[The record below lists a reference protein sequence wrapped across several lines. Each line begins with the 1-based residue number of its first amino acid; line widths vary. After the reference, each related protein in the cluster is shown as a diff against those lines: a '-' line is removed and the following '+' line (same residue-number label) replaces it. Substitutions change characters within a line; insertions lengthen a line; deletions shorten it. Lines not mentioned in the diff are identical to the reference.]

1 MIIRSA
7 KPATCFLGVQP
18 GHSHFRDIRES
29 TNIHEIDGVIIYRF
43 SSGLFF
49 ANAKVLVRDIEDHL
63 KHDTKAVIIDAGAIG
78 SIDITAADRLAILY
92 EALKEQGFVL
102 YYRAYSRFK

>member
-1 MIIRSA
+1 M
-7 KPATCFLGVQP
+7 
-18 GHSHFRDIRES
+18 
-29 TNIHEIDGVIIYRF
+29 IIYRF

-78 SIDITAADRLAILY
+78 SIGITDVHNQSESESVCLD
-92 EALKEQGFVL
+92 
-102 YYRAYSRFK
+102 